1 MAAPAGVQKLQTAME
16 ACMDDLQKRFER
28 CLMRCD
34 DTAREPLPHNPGK
47 KDISKAQEQQL
58 ACMDACGSEYL
69 GKVPKLKAD
78 MSEDMKRLDQGY

>member
-1 MAAPAGVQKLQTAME
+1 MPASKSFCRTAALDHVPWLFAL
-16 ACMDDLQKRFER
+16 
-28 CLMRCD
+28 
-34 DTAREPLPHNPGK
+34 
-47 KDISKAQEQQL
+47 QEQQL